1 MEKVFTKT
9 KQETRN
15 KLRALWRKWNAGFC
29 GFFFPPNL
37 LLPSSEN
44 EDGGE
49 GHTAYEGQ
57 KAHATS
63 SPRPPQCKQ
72 TSEMQMTNR
81 REPAE
86 VHSCLFPFFS
96 LACKRRALENSFFC
110 QGPVERPPWQGPL
123 IQRLCPLFLIEPIIR
138 LTNLNQKWRW
148 CEQSI
153 TQFH

>member
-1 MEKVFTKT
+1 MKKMECLFCVF
-9 KQETRN
+9 
-15 KLRALWRKWNAGFC
+15 L
-29 GFFFPPNL
+29 FPPPPHL

-72 TSEMQMTNR
+72 TSEMQITNR

-96 LACKRRALENSFFC
+96 PRTQEESSWEQLLLSRACWES
-110 QGPVERPPWQGPL
+110 PWQGPL
-123 IQRLCPLFLIEPIIR
+123 SRAAVESLVR
-138 LTNLNQKWRW
+138 YVHT
-148 CEQSI
+148 
-153 TQFH
+153 

>member
-1 MEKVFTKT
+1 MLVFVV
-9 KQETRN
+9 
-15 KLRALWRKWNAGFC
+15 
-29 GFFFPPNL
+29 FFFPPNL

-81 REPAE
+81 REPAK

-96 LACKRRALENSFFC
+96 LACKRRELLRTASSVKGLLRE
-110 QGPVERPPWQGPL
+110 PLTRAAVESLVPYVH
-123 IQRLCPLFLIEPIIR
+123 
-138 LTNLNQKWRW
+138 T
-148 CEQSI
+148 
-153 TQFH
+153 

>member
-1 MEKVFTKT
+1 MKKMECLF
-9 KQETRN
+9 
-15 KLRALWRKWNAGFC
+15 LCFS
-29 GFFFPPNL
+29 FPPHL

-81 REPAE
+81 REPSE
-86 VHSCLFPFFS
+86 MHSCLFPFFS
-96 LACKRRALENSFFC
+96 LARKRRALENSWELLRRASSVKGLLREPLTRASVKGRCWERSPLRTYIGTCLLWVLESELDQNSFFF
-110 QGPVERPPWQGPL
+110 PA
-123 IQRLCPLFLIEPIIR
+123 
-138 LTNLNQKWRW
+138 
-148 CEQSI
+148 
-153 TQFH
+153 